1 MKIGEKAQ
9 WNELLTGGVIE
20 DPGNSVDYKTGPW
33 RTERPIWN
41 KDACIN
47 CMFCWVYCPDSA
59 IKVDK
64 DGNMAGIN
72 YDFCKGC
79 GICVKE
85 CPKPNTLAMAL
96 EVDIEKKGMDTVF
109 KETFGGK

>member
-1 MKIGEKAQ
+1 MKIGEKVQ

-20 DPGNSVDYKTGPW
+20 DPGNSIDYKTGSW
-33 RTERPIWN
+33 RIERPIWN
-41 KDACIN
+41 KEACIN
-47 CMFCWVYCPDSA
+47 CMFCWVYCPDSS
-59 IKVDK
+59 IKVDR

-85 CPKPNTLAMAL
+85 CPKPDALAMVL
-96 EVDIEKKGMDTVF
+96 EADIEKKGMDVVF